1 MEENERGSLVDVQVA
16 KGTEIEVRK
25 QEVLRVQSTMEG
37 RCGHH
42 GVKVV

>member
-25 QEVLRVQSTMEG
+25 QEVLRVQSTMGG

-42 GVKVV
+42 GDKVV